1 VSFARPP
8 FGVAK
13 GEIMAHGRFRSFPN
27 RLLMVVLGVCAVA
40 CARLSAAGD
49 PPQLAHAY
57 GNGVHAYF
65 AGDFQRAY
73 EDLSEA
79 VEGGTHDPRV
89 WYFRGLAALKLGRT
103 DEAEA
108 DFSTAARRE
117 SEGTGAWPVA
127 KSLERVQGCDRL
139 KLERHRARAGIASL
153 QQDRQR
159 SNLRYLEVERNRPDV
174 TRRIV
179 PIEEQPA
186 DDAMRFKEGA
196 VGNLPAPE
204 DAAVESL
211 PADTTDAESAAE
223 PALNP

>member
-1 VSFARPP
+1 VSFARTP

-27 RLLMVVLGVCAVA
+27 HFLMVVLAACAVA
-40 CARLSAAGD
+40 CGSVSSAGD

-159 SNLRYLEVERNRPDV
+159 SNLRYLEVERARPDV
-174 TRRIV
+174 TRTIV

-186 DDAMRFKEGA
+186 DDATRFKEGA

-204 DAAVESL
+204 DAPVDSPTVDAPETES
-211 PADTTDAESAAE
+211 PIE

>member
-1 VSFARPP
+1 V
-8 FGVAK
+8 K
-13 GEIMAHGRFRSFPN
+13 GETMAHGRFRSFPISP
-27 RLLMVVLGVCAVA
+27 LMVVLAVCGVA
-40 CARLSAAGD
+40 CGRIAAAGD

-108 DFSTAARRE
+108 DFSAAARRE

-186 DDAMRFKEGA
+186 DDATRFKEGA
-196 VGNLPAPE
+196 VGNLPVPE
-204 DAAVESL
+204 DAAVEST
-211 PADTTDAESAAE
+211 TTDAADAESPRE
-223 PALNP
+223 PALNPDPLNP